1 MMRKPIITV
10 LGHVD
15 AGKTK
20 MLDAIRGTAIAE
32 KEAGGITQHIGA
44 TEVPIN
50 VITKI
55 AKPIAEKYKFNIKIP
70 GLLFIDTPGHEA
82 FTNLRKRGGSIA
94 DLSVLVVDIHN
105 GLQEQ
110 TIEAIEILKT
120 YKCPF
125 VVAVNKIDTI
135 QGWIGKEGSFSESIE
150 MQRKEVVEAL
160 DVKIYSIVGQL
171 HSKGF
176 ASERFDRVKDF
187 TKEIAILPISAK
199 GRIGIQ
205 ELLVFLAALSQRY
218 LEKKLEIHEK
228 GNCKGT
234 VLEVKEGK
242 GLGTTI
248 DVILYEGRISVGEKI
263 IVGGRNG
270 IIRTKIRALLEPKP
284 VGDKSNEKYNCV
296 KEVHAAAGVKISAPS
311 LDDAISGS
319 PLRHESEEAEKEIMD
334 EIKKVKFESDA
345 VGPIVRSNTLGS
357 LEALVKLL
365 HDKGIKVKKADIG
378 EIQRV
383 DVLEVLPVREK
394 DKFKGVIFA
403 FHTGISEQAE
413 VEAKK
418 RGVKIFK
425 NDVVY
430 RLLEEYD
437 AWISAEKAN
446 EKMQKLS
453 NITLPAKFEVLRG
466 FVFRRSNPAIVGI
479 KVLEGK
485 LRKGVEVIN
494 KGKIVG
500 RVQSLQSEGKNIEE
514 AVKGMEIAVSIEGG
528 VVDKG
533 FSEGDILYS
542 FIPLRQ
548 FSEIED
554 IVDVFSKE
562 ELQLLG
568 EIKIMSQEI
577 EGYT

>member
-44 TEVPIN
+44 TEVPIA
-50 VITKI
+50 VIERI
-55 AKPIAEKYKFNIKIP
+55 AKPIAQKYKFDIKIP

-94 DLSVLVVDIHN
+94 DLAVVVVDIHN

-110 TIEAIEILKT
+110 TVEAIEILKS

-125 VVAVNKIDTI
+125 IVAANKIDTI
-135 QGWIGKEGSFSESIE
+135 QGWVAKDGTSSDAMA
-150 MQRKEVVEAL
+150 MQRQEVLDAL
-160 DVKIYSIVGQL
+160 DAKIYSIVGQL

-176 ASERFDRVKDF
+176 VSERFDRVKDF
-187 TKEIAILPISAK
+187 TKEVAIVPVSAK

-218 LEKKLEIHEK
+218 LEKKLEVHEK
-228 GNCKGT
+228 GNCRGT
-234 VLEVKEGK
+234 VLEVKEEK

-248 DVILYEGRISVGEKI
+248 DLILYDGMISVGEEI
-263 IVGGRNG
+263 IVGSRGG
-270 IIRTKIRALLEPKP
+270 IIKAKIRALLEPKP
-284 VGDKSNEKYNCV
+284 AGEKSQEKYNYV
-296 KEVHAAAGVKISAPS
+296 KEVHAAAGVKISAPG
-311 LDDAISGS
+311 LDGAIAGS
-319 PLRHESEEAEKEIMD
+319 PVRHESAEAEKEIMD

-365 HDKGIKVKKADIG
+365 QDKGVKVKKADVG
-378 EIQRV
+378 EIQRI
-383 DVLEVLPVREK
+383 DVLEAIPVKEK

-403 FHTGISEQAE
+403 FHTGVAEQAE
-413 VEAKK
+413 AEAKK
-418 RGVKIFK
+418 REIRIFR

-430 RLLEEYD
+430 RLLEEYE
-437 AWISAEKAN
+437 AWISAEKEA
-446 EKMQKLS
+446 EKKEKLS
-453 NITLPAKFEVLRG
+453 AIVLPAKFEIIRG
-466 FVFRRSNPAIVGI
+466 FVFRRSNPAIVGVR
-479 KVLEGK
+479 VLEGK
-485 LRKGVEVIN
+485 LRKGVEIMTK
-494 KGKIVG
+494 KGEIVG
-500 RVQSLQSEGKNIEE
+500 RVQALQSDGKNLED
-514 AVKGMEIAVSIEGG
+514 AAKGTEIAVSIEGG

-533 FSEGDILYS
+533 FSEGDVLYS
-542 FIPLRQ
+542 FIPKRH
-548 FSEIED
+548 FSALESVLD
-554 IVDVFSKE
+554 TFSRE
-562 ELQLLG
+562 ELQLLD
-568 EIKIMSQEI
+568 EIRKMEQNI
-577 EGYT
+577 ED